1 MGKLQSWTED
11 LIEQRLKAHI
21 EKLGRMPTSVEMRK
35 LDSRLEGAITRSGG
49 FRRWAKRLNRAEEI
63 RHAWSEKE
71 VERRLLPHVKKLGRM
86 PTAPELVDLEGNNKL
101 SVAVT
106 RYGGY
111 RHWGR
116 VFDVPMK
123 DSTTSR
129 GHVWEDHE
137 EVFFLSLGHTVT
149 RQTTKAEF
157 DLLVN
162 GHRVDV
168 KAAKWSEHQL
178 SLPIPGKSA
187 GSWMRGFVFAGLKR
201 GIDCDF
207 FDLLCLENG
216 QLRHRFIIPAI
227 AAQITGLT
235 MTKRQLD
242 GFGKYSAYRDRV
254 DLLAM
259 HPGA

>member
-11 LIEQRLKAHI
+11 LIEQRLRTHI

-49 FRRWAKRLNRAEEI
+49 FRRWAKKLDRTGEI
-63 RHAWSEKE
+63 RHAWSDRE

-86 PTAPELVDLEGNNKL
+86 PTAPELVEVDGDNKL
-101 SVAVT
+101 SVAIT

-116 VFDVPMK
+116 VLDVPMK

-129 GHVWEDHE
+129 GQDWEDHE
-137 EVFFLSLGHTVT
+137 EAFFLSLDWIVE
-149 RQTTKAEF
+149 RQTTKAKF

-168 KAAKWSEHQL
+168 KAAKWSEYEVA
-178 SLPIPGKSA
+178 P
-187 GSWMRGFVFAGLKR
+187 
-201 GIDCDF
+201 
-207 FDLLCLENG
+207 
-216 QLRHRFIIPAI
+216 
-227 AAQITGLT
+227 
-235 MTKRQLD
+235 
-242 GFGKYSAYRDRV
+242 
-254 DLLAM
+254 
-259 HPGA
+259 